1 MSSCSLTTAKEQ
13 YGTRTA
19 QSQPL
24 DTKGPSVFYS
34 VMTEMVLFSHKAKPK
49 VLLVQFTYRKE

>member
-1 MSSCSLTTAKEQ
+1 MSSCSLTTAKER
-13 YGTRTA
+13 YGTHTV

-24 DTKGPSVFYS
+24 DTEGPSVFYS
-34 VMTEMVLFSHKAKPK
+34 AMTEMVLFSHKAKPK